1 MDGVWLASM
10 GPQLASLATFV
21 AVLLTALGFYE
32 LSTNR
37 NEDVRRRLQTS
48 DAPKV
53 FQRNRSKKTAD
64 DDFLVRVAKPL
75 GKLILPEQNWQ
86 HSKILTRLVRAGY
99 RRPQALAVFLGLK
112 MLASLAFPLL
122 FFIVMILAGH
132 SLFLLQREGI
142 TLLIFCSFL
151 SFFLPDLLLNRI
163 SKRRRINFIEGFP
176 DALDMLV
183 VCVEAGLGL
192 DAAIDRVARE
202 LRSTHPAIASEFG
215 LNILEVR
222 AGTSRTDSL
231 RALAERVNVDQVHA
245 LVTLMIQAERFG
257 TSIATALRGFAE
269 DMRVERVQRARE
281 TAAKLPARLIFPVI
295 LFIFP
300 ALFLIILGP
309 AFITIMTTMQA
320 TQQ

>member
-1 MDGVWLASM
+1 MDGVWLSSM
-10 GPQLASLATFV
+10 GPQLASVATFV
-21 AVLLTALGFYE
+21 AVLLTVLGFYV
-32 LSTNR
+32 LSANR
-37 NEDVRRRLQTS
+37 NEDVRRRLHTS
-48 DAPKV
+48 DTSKVSQRTRSPK
-53 FQRNRSKKTAD
+53 SAED
-64 DDFLVRVAKPL
+64 EFLVRVVKPL
-75 GKLILPEQNWQ
+75 GKLILPDKNWQ
-86 HSKILTRLVRAGY
+86 QSKMLTRLVRAGY
-99 RRPQALAVFLGLK
+99 RRPQALTVFLGLK
-112 MLASLAFPLL
+112 MLAAAAFPIL
-122 FFIVMILAGH
+122 FFMLMVVAGQ
-132 SLFLLQREGI
+132 SLYLLQSEGI
-142 TLLIFCSFL
+142 LLLLVCSFL
-151 SFFLPDLLLNRI
+151 AFFLPDLILKNI
-163 SKRRRINFIEGFP
+163 TKRRRRSFIEGFP

-202 LRSTHPAIASEFG
+202 FRSTHPEIASEFG

-231 RALAERVNVDQVHA
+231 RALAERINVDQVHA

-320 TQQ
+320 AQ

>member
-1 MDGVWLASM
+1 MNGAWVSLI

-21 AVLLTALGFYE
+21 AILLAVIGFYI
-32 LSTNR
+32 LSAN
-37 NEDVRRRLQTS
+37 NNVDVRRRLQNS
-48 DAPKV
+48 DSPEGPQKP
-53 FQRNRSKKTAD
+53 RRPGSTESE
-64 DDFLVRVAKPL
+64 FLVRVVKPL
-75 GKLILPEQNWQ
+75 GKLILPEKNWQ
-86 HSKILTRLVRAGY
+86 KSKLLTRLVRAGY
-99 RRPQALAVFLGLK
+99 RQSQAMTVFLGLK
-112 MLASLAFPLL
+112 LLAALAFPLL
-122 FFIVMILAGH
+122 FFMLMVLAGQ

-142 TLLIFCSFL
+142 LLLISSSVFA
-151 SFFLPDLLLNRI
+151 FFLPDLLL
-163 SKRRRINFIEGFP
+163 SHVCKRRRRSFTEGFP

-202 LRSTHPAIASEFG
+202 LRNTHPAIASEFG

-222 AGTSRTDSL
+222 AGTSRTESL
-231 RALAERVNVDQVHA
+231 RSMADRINIDQVHA
-245 LVTLMIQAERFG
+245 LVTLMVQAERFG

-269 DMRVERVQRARE
+269 DMRAERVQRARE

-320 TQQ
+320 TQ